1 MGKPYKVDK
10 EKADNETKAKI
21 DAGWLNNA
29 YNEYVSDLIS
39 VHRSLPDPRDKWCK
53 AQDRL
58 LPNLPQTSVII
69 YFHNEGCS
77 VLFKSVHSIL
87 NKSPDHLLKE
97 IILVDDTSDM
107 KQLKTELEHYMS
119 QYPKVMIVRASER
132 IGMIRARLLGA
143 SKVTAPVLTFL
154 DSHIECTTGW
164 MKPLIDRIVRN
175 SSIVV
180 CPVIDVLDTETLEYQ
195 GNGYFAVGGFDW
207 NLQFN

>member
-1 MGKPYKVDK
+1 
-10 EKADNETKAKI
+10 
-21 DAGWLNNA
+21 
-29 YNEYVSDLIS
+29 
-39 VHRSLPDPRDKWCK
+39 
-53 AQDRL
+53 
-58 LPNLPQTSVII
+58 
-69 YFHNEGCS
+69 
-77 VLFKSVHSIL
+77 
-87 NKSPDHLLKE
+87 
-97 IILVDDTSDM
+97 M